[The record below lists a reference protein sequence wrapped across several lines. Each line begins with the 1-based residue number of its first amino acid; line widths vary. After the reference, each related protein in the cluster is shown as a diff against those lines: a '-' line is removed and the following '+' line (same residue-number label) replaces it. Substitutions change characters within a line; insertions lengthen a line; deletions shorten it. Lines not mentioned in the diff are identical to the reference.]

1 MRGGAFPFALAA
13 LFGIMNGTSI
23 AAYART
29 AERADGKLNAG
40 IYIFRPLVME
50 ARIKRLQE
58 QGADVGAV
66 GNEAKMAQEIKEY
79 NEKER
84 VGRR

>member
-13 LFGIMNGTSI
+13 LFGVMN
-23 AAYART
+23 
-29 AERADGKLNAG
+29 G
-40 IYIFRPLVME
+40 IYIFRPVVME

-79 NEKER
+79 NEKEKA
-84 VGRR
+84 GRR